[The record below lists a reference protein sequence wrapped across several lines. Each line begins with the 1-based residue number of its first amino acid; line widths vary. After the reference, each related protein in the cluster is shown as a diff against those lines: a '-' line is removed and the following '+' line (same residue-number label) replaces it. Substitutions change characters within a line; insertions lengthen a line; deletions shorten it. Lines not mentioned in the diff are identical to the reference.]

1 MNHDKSYAFRL
12 FLYLFGLVI
21 IVLAAIFWTIP
32 FLMIWQSVYFWLLVL
47 SVYLIMFL
55 PFVIDILSETSRNF
69 VFTGGI
75 VYYRGAIIYTVI
87 ALILMWLDLSGL
99 AGMRFLYIGFLTA
112 LFVYLVYVYLACIA
126 GSHTENVIQHN
137 QEKKAV
143 LDEVKFRTNSLVNIV
158 ENNQDDHLQSEL
170 QKIQEDIRYISPS
183 DDPRAADLEYQILDL
198 IDDLT
203 SAQNEKNHEN
213 RTEDDLK
220 KLKLAVKQ
228 RKSIY

>member
-1 MNHDKSYAFRL
+1 MNHNKSWGFRL
-12 FLYLFGLVI
+12 FLYFFGLII

-32 FLMIWQSVYFWLLVL
+32 FLMAWQSIYFWLLVM

-55 PFVIDILSETSRNF
+55 PFVIDILSEVSKDF

-75 VYYRGAIIYTVI
+75 VYYRGALVYTVI
-87 ALILMWLDLSGL
+87 AVILMWIDLSG
-99 AGMRFLYIGFLTA
+99 AGSMRFLYIGFLIA
-112 LFVYLVYVYLACIA
+112 LFVYLVYVYLACVA

-143 LDEVKFRTNSLVNIV
+143 LDETKFQADSLVNLLESTDDVSLCGQV
-158 ENNQDDHLQSEL
+158 E
-170 QKIQEDIRYISPS
+170 KIRDDIRYLSPS

-198 IDDLT
+198 LEDLMK
-203 SAQNEKNHEN
+203 AEQNHGSQTQKEE
-213 RTEDDLK
+213 DLK
-220 KLKLAVKQ
+220 RLKLAVKQ